1 MSTDQTETPRRPPLL
16 CRWGWHRKQRSD
28 TFLPAIDAPVV
39 TDWIAEV
46 WCRRCGLVLLH
57 AHMTWDEEAG
67 LMVDVKV
74 DRVDQA

>member
-28 TFLPAIDAPVV
+28 SFVRAVDAPVV
-39 TDWIAEV
+39 TAWMAAV
-46 WCRRCGLVLLH
+46 GCGRCGLVRLH
-57 AHMTWDEEAG
+57 AHRPWDEEAG